1 MAETSLSEARCS
13 VSNNGCYIFQYICT
27 ASAATILVKV
37 VMSSYDFDHPITM
50 SLLQILATFVF
61 VCAFFVAGVEVWTPL
76 PYKHVPL
83 VAGIA
88 VLTTAAVIAANE
100 GISRLSLVFQQILKA
115 LAPVPV
121 MLVERVLE
129 GKSHSWACLLAVSG
143 LVIASCIGSVG
154 ASAAGT
160 WDTVG
165 GLCMLSVICVSAF
178 KYVLLHQ
185 HIPSLKKDMGM
196 LALLFWIEVFML
208 ILLVPIAAATDE
220 LFVHDWNWKYQQ
232 SWSIWI
238 LLLSANLLQ
247 GTRAFVQQQ
256 VLAFDS
262 ALTLTCCNGMT
273 QTLVSFI
280 SVPVFHDKMNW
291 KLRIGAGLSL
301 TSSVAHGYVCATERL
316 VKKKEPNAVVS
327 SSTTPEHTN
336 LVRINPS
343 YGSV

>member
-1 MAETSLSEARCS
+1 
-13 VSNNGCYIFQYICT
+13 
-27 ASAATILVKV
+27 
-37 VMSSYDFDHPITM
+37 M
-50 SLLQILATFVF
+50 SLLQTLVTFVF
-61 VCAFFVAGVEVWTPL
+61 VCTFFVAGVEVWTHL

-100 GISRLSLVFQQILKA
+100 GISHLSLVFQQILKA

-165 GLCMLSVICVSAF
+165 GLCMLSLISTSAV
-178 KYVLLHQ
+178 KYVLMHK

-196 LALLFWIEVFML
+196 LALFFWIEVFML
-208 ILLVPIAAATDE
+208 MLLVPIAAATDE
-220 LFVHDWNWKYQQ
+220 LFVHDWNWKYEQ

-238 LLLSANLLQ
+238 LLLFVSLLQ
-247 GTRAFVQQQ
+247 GARAFAQQQ
-256 VLAFDS
+256 VLVFDS
-262 ALTLTCCNGMT
+262 ALTLTYSQRMT

-291 KLRIGAGLSL
+291 QLWIGAGLSII
-301 TSSVAHGYVCATERL
+301 SSVAYGYVRATERL
-316 VKKKEPNAVVS
+316 VVKKKEPSAVIS